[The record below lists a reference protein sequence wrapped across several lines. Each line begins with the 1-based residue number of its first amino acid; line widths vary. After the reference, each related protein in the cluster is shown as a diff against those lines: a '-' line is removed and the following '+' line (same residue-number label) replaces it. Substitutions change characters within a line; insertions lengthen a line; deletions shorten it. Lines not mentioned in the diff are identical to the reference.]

1 MTQDTASINAGHA
14 AQRVRRRIIGSTV
27 AIVATIATACA
38 DVGSGPDVP
47 AALEFARLP
56 YPAVVVGDSLRNE
69 AGVIAPLRAIVRNSA
84 GEEIV
89 GAPVTYLYADYNR
102 DSSLVIDSTSGTVF
116 ARKITTVSTGRVAAR
131 AGSSLQILGTLFVTL
146 PPDTITGS
154 APGDLKFEAGDS
166 AQKVLTGD
174 FSVLVRH
181 NKTGTTPTAVKG
193 WIVRYTL
200 LHPAN
205 PTNDTSAVAY
215 LAVDERN
222 ASVVD
227 TTGDSDATR
236 KVMVRKNRFLPD
248 SGTADS
254 LVVQATVQYRGKAVP
269 GSPLRLV
276 TRVVH

>member
-1 MTQDTASINAGHA
+1 MTQDTASIDAGHA

-56 YPAVVVGDSLRNE
+56 IRRSSLAIRCATKRGDS
-69 AGVIAPLRAIVRNSA
+69 PLRAIVRNSA

-146 PPDTITGS
+146 PPI
-154 APGDLKFEAGDS
+154 P
-166 AQKVLTGD
+166 
-174 FSVLVRH
+174 
-181 NKTGTTPTAVKG
+181 
-193 WIVRYTL
+193 
-200 LHPAN
+200 
-205 PTNDTSAVAY
+205 
-215 LAVDERN
+215 
-222 ASVVD
+222 
-227 TTGDSDATR
+227 
-236 KVMVRKNRFLPD
+236 
-248 SGTADS
+248 
-254 LVVQATVQYRGKAVP
+254 
-269 GSPLRLV
+269 
-276 TRVVH
+276 